1 MEQQMVKVKRDATLA
16 DRKPKPIPN
25 PLDPLTRQLAVVD
38 VINEKLD
45 RTVKILKERKG
56 DLTERPHP

>member
-1 MEQQMVKVKRDATLA
+1 MVKVKRDATLA

-38 VINEKLD
+38 VINEKLE
-45 RTVKILKERKG
+45 RTVKTLKERKG
-56 DLTERPHP
+56 DDLTERPHP